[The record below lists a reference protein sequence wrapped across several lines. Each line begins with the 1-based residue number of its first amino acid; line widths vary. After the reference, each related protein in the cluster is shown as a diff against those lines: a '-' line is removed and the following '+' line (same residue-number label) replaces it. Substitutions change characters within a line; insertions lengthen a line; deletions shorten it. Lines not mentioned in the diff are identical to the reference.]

1 LPWRSAPGE
10 LADPYH
16 VWLSEI
22 MLQQTVVATVIPYY
36 AKFLVAYPAIQNLAA
51 APVDEVLGLWAGL
64 GYYARAR
71 NLHACAKAVTEAGE
85 FPSTIEALRALP
97 GIGPYTANAI
107 GAIAFSLAVLPVD
120 GNIER
125 VAARIF
131 AIAAPIPAAKPIIAK
146 AAEAFLSDSAARRA
160 PGDFAQALF
169 DLGAT
174 ICVPLRPKCGVC
186 PWRGH
191 CAAEKQGIA
200 ADLPVR
206 AKKPERPRRTGT
218 AYVLMDRA
226 GNVFLIRRPPSG
238 LLGGMLALPETPPME
253 AAWTDAGDVKHV
265 FTHFA
270 LTLSVKAMRVKNLPK
285 SALRAPAATA
295 PLPSVM
301 RKALDAGRRA
311 LDDTE

>member
-1 LPWRSAPGE
+1 
-10 LADPYH
+10 
-16 VWLSEI
+16 

-71 NLHACAKAVTEAGE
+71 NLHACAKAVAEAGE
-85 FPSTIEALRALP
+85 FPKTVEALRALP

-107 GAIAFSLAVLPVD
+107 GAIAFSLPVLPVD

-131 AIAAPIPAAKPIIAK
+131 AITAPIPAAKPIIAK
-146 AAEAFLSDSAARRA
+146 AAEVFLSDSAARRA

-174 ICVPLRPKCGVC
+174 ICVPLRPKCGIC

-191 CAAEKQGIA
+191 CAAEQQGIA
-200 ADLPVR
+200 ADLPLR
-206 AKKPERPRRTGT
+206 AKKPERPRRTGI
-218 AYVLMDRA
+218 AYVLMDRT
-226 GNVFLIRRPPSG
+226 GDVFLIRRPPSG
-238 LLGGMLALPETPPME
+238 LLGGMLALPETPPMQ
-253 AAWTDAGDVKHV
+253 ANWQDAGDVKHV

-270 LTLSVKAMRVKNLPK
+270 LTLSVKALRTKTLPK
-285 SALRAPAATA
+285 GALRAPAATA

-311 LDDTE
+311 LDDAE